1 MAHIVKYVKCTSA
14 GSNRERYLLALSALL
29 RRKNPFNLAEADCI
43 SVRTRCISS
52 TCAFSTTHVK
62 FNDIIVHI

>member
-1 MAHIVKYVKCTSA
+1 MAHIVKYVKCTST

-43 SVRTRCISS
+43 CVRTSCISS

-62 FNDIIVHI
+62 FNDVIVHI